1 MYIYNASLY
10 QDLIK
15 SKISVPISPVT
26 SEKYENCENFYKDFV
41 LKHNNNRRKLFHSK
55 KI

>member
-15 SKISVPISPVT
+15 SNTRFPVSPVT
-26 SEKYENCENFYKDFV
+26 SERYENCENFYKDFV
-41 LKHNNNRRKLFHSK
+41 LKHHNNIKNLFRRKK
-55 KI
+55 